1 MNVCGDYFSLKDKYI
16 IRIYEKV
23 NDPIIAPK
31 TYWKIINRFLSN
43 KKVPAIPPLLVYLT
57 SI

>member
-1 MNVCGDYFSLKDKYI
+1 MCAETIAAIKDKYI
-16 IRIYEKV
+16 IRIHENV

-43 KKVPAIPPLLVYLT
+43 KEIPATPPLLVYLT

>member
-1 MNVCGDYFSLKDKYI
+1 MCAETIAAIKDKYI
-16 IRIYEKV
+16 IRIHENV

-43 KKVPAIPPLLVYLT
+43 
-57 SI
+57 